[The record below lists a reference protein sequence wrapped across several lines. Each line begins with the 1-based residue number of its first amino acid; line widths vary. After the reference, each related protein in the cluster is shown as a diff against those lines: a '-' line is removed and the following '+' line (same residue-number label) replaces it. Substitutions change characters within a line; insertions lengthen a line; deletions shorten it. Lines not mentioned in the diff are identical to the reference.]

1 MKIIANESQI
11 ETRRKI
17 GERAPFIGLLVLAAA
32 TVLFFLRPGWLWATM
47 VIVWIGFLI
56 SLTGTYLGDRYVGPN
71 AHHKRVPEALK
82 GLSNGYTLLM
92 YQLPTPFVLVEPG
105 GLTVIT
111 VKSQGGKVSFREGR
125 WRHRQSLGFLR
136 RFAGQE
142 SLGQPHKMAEVERE
156 HLESRLGKRLPGEE
170 EIPVRAVVLF
180 SNPDV
185 ELIVQ
190 DEEVP
195 IPALRAAELK
205 RWLRK
210 NPLRPQLSDETLKRV
225 AEALDLDPEVFIA

>member
-17 GERAPFIGLLVLAAA
+17 GERAPFVGLLVLAIA

-142 SLGQPHKMAEVERE
+142 SLGQPHKMAEAERE
-156 HLESRLGKRLPGEE
+156 QLESRLGKRLPGEE

-195 IPALRAAELK
+195 VPALRAAELK

-210 NPLRPQLSDETLKRV
+210 NPLRPQLSDETLKHV